1 MTSTSAQ
8 TWSARADTAQQSL
21 DHFFGVPG
29 IQFLTN
35 SHPHDRGNTEVF
47 NYWWLAHVIDARV
60 DAWVRTDDDAWIAQA
75 ITARDNIVE
84 RNGGQLF
91 NDYFD
96 DMLWFALALE
106 RVHRATAERHYLDEA
121 IAIWDHVIAEGW
133 NETLGWSLAWRK
145 QQLAYKNT
153 PANGPLV
160 ILGVRLS
167 RLDTSRDYLSYAR
180 RAFDWLTA
188 NLVGDDGFVED
199 GINRTGDGTVDT
211 QWRFTYNQGLYVGAA
226 VELFRATGDDVFLQ
240 RAVQTAITAVRE
252 LSDGTVFPDEG
263 DGGDEGLF
271 KGVYYRYLGELL
283 AVLTESDSF
292 ASERVELDGFV
303 RAGTDA
309 LWQNGLVDGHLRPG
323 NDWSRP
329 PVEWIP
335 YSTMVSAIF
344 AVEQRAR
351 LEARE
356 VGGVVGGV
364 VGAGVDA
371 AVGAAGAEAE
381 AQVGAAPLG
390 AAQVGAARVAR

>member
-1 MTSTSAQ
+1 MTSTTAE
-8 TWSARADTAQQSL
+8 TWSARADIAQQSL
-21 DHFFGVPG
+21 DHFFRVGG
-29 IQFLTN
+29 SQYLAN

-60 DAWVRTDDDAWIAQA
+60 DAWLRTGDPAWRSLAVV
-75 ITARDNIVE
+75 ARDNIVE

-106 RVHRATAERHYLDEA
+106 RVHEATGEQRYLDEA

-133 NETLGWSLAWRK
+133 NETLGGSLAWRK

-167 RLDTSRDYLSYAR
+167 RRDDSRDYLGYAR

-188 NLVGDDGFVED
+188 NLVGPDGFVED
-199 GINRTGDGTVDT
+199 GVNREDDGRVDT

-226 VELFRATGDDVFLQ
+226 VELYSATGDRSFLE
-240 RAVQTAITAVRE
+240 RAVQTAVTAVRE

-283 AVLTESDSF
+283 AVL
-292 ASERVELDGFV
+292 ASESSFSSECDELEGFLRV
-303 RAGTDA
+303 GTDA
-309 LWQNGLVDGHLRPG
+309 LWANGQVGSHLRPG
-323 NDWSRP
+323 NDWSKG

-351 LEARE
+351 LEAR
-356 VGGVVGGV
+356 
-364 VGAGVDA
+364 D
-371 AVGAAGAEAE
+371 AGAEVAVT
-381 AQVGAAPLG
+381 AGAGAAAG
-390 AAQVGAARVAR
+390 

>member
-1 MTSTSAQ
+1 MTSSTAQ
-8 TWSARADTAQQSL
+8 TWSANADIAQQSL
-21 DHFFGVPG
+21 DHFFLVEGP
-29 IQFLTN
+29 QYLAN
-35 SHPHDRGNTEVF
+35 SHPQDRGNTEVF
-47 NYWWLAHVIDARV
+47 NYWWLAHVIDARI
-60 DAWVRTDDDAWIAQA
+60 DAWERTGDPAWRALA
-75 ITARDNIVE
+75 LVARDNIVE

-106 RVHRATAERHYLDEA
+106 RVHAATGEQQYLDEA

-153 PANGPLV
+153 PANGPLA

-167 RLDTSRDYLSYAR
+167 RRDDSRDYLGYSH

-199 GINRTGDGTVDT
+199 GVNREDDGRVDT

-226 VELFRATGDDVFLQ
+226 VELFGATADRAYLE
-240 RAVQTAITAVRE
+240 RAVQTALTAVRE

-271 KGVYYRYLGELL
+271 KGVFYRYLGELL
-283 AVLTESDSF
+283 AAL
-292 ASERVELDGFV
+292 ALDGSHAEERAELEQFL

-309 LWQNGLVDGHLRPG
+309 LWANGLVGDRLRPG
-323 NDWSRP
+323 NDWSKQ

-351 LEARE
+351 LEAR
-356 VGGVVGGV
+356 
-364 VGAGVDA
+364 AA
-371 AVGAAGAEAE
+371 AVESAEHAA
-381 AQVGAAPLG
+381 
-390 AAQVGAARVAR
+390 

>member
-1 MTSTSAQ
+1 MISTSAQ
-8 TWSARADTAQQSL
+8 TWSARADIAQQSL
-21 DHFFGVPG
+21 DHFFGAPG
-29 IQFLTN
+29 IQFLAN
-35 SHPHDRGNTEVF
+35 SHPRDRGNTEVF

-60 DAWVRTDDDAWIAQA
+60 DAWLRTSDDAWIDRAVA
-75 ITARDNIVE
+75 TRDNIVE
-84 RNGGQLF
+84 RNGEQLF

-106 RVHRATAERHYLDEA
+106 RVHRATGEQRYLDEA
-121 IAIWDHVIAEGW
+121 VAIWDHVIAEGW

-167 RLDTSRDYLSYAR
+167 RLDSTRDYLSYAR

-188 NLVGDDGFVED
+188 TLVGDDGFVED

-226 VELFRATGDDVFLQ
+226 VELFGATGDDAFLQ
-240 RAVQTAITAVRE
+240 RAVQTATTAVRE

-283 AVLTESDSF
+283 GVLAGVESYEV
-292 ASERVELDGFV
+292 ERVELEQFL
-303 RAGTDA
+303 RTGTDA
-309 LWQNGLVDGHLRPG
+309 LWQNGVVDGYLRPG
-323 NDWSRP
+323 NDWSQP

-351 LEARE
+351 LDARE
-356 VGGVVGGV
+356 AGTADVGGAAAA
-364 VGAGVDA
+364 GAGVA
-371 AVGAAGAEAE
+371 AVSSAS
-381 AQVGAAPLG
+381 
-390 AAQVGAARVAR
+390 VAR

>member
-1 MTSTSAQ
+1 MTSTTAE
-8 TWSARADTAQQSL
+8 TWSARADVAQQSL
-21 DHFFGVPG
+21 DHFFRVGGSPY
-29 IQFLTN
+29 LAN

-47 NYWWLAHVIDARV
+47 NYWWLAHVIDART
-60 DAWVRTDDDAWIAQA
+60 DAWLRTGDPAWRSLA
-75 ITARDNIVE
+75 IVARDNIVE

-106 RVHRATAERHYLDEA
+106 RVHEATGEQQYLDEA
-121 IAIWDHVIAEGW
+121 IAIWDHVVAEGW

-153 PANGPLV
+153 PANGPLA

-167 RLDTSRDYLSYAR
+167 RRDSTRDYFSHAR
-180 RAFDWLTA
+180 TAFDWLTA
-188 NLVGDDGFVED
+188 TLVGPDGFVED
-199 GINRTGDGTVDT
+199 GVNREGNGAVDT
-211 QWRFTYNQGLYVGAA
+211 QWRFTYNQGLYIGAA
-226 VELFRATGDDVFLQ
+226 VELFGATGDRSYLEH
-240 RAVQTAITAVRE
+240 AVQTAVTAVRE

-283 AVLTESDSF
+283 AVLASDSSF
-292 ASERVELDGFV
+292 PAERAELERFL

-309 LWQNGLVDGHLRPG
+309 LWANGLVDGRLRPG
-323 NDWSRP
+323 NDWSKG

-351 LEARE
+351 LEARDAS
-356 VGGVVGGV
+356 VRTAVTT
-364 VGAGVDA
+364 GAHS
-371 AVGAAGAEAE
+371 AV
-381 AQVGAAPLG
+381 
-390 AAQVGAARVAR
+390 

>member
-1 MTSTSAQ
+1 MTSTTAE

-21 DHFFGVPG
+21 DHFFRVGG
-29 IQFLTN
+29 SQYLAN

-47 NYWWLAHVIDARV
+47 NYWWLAHVIDART
-60 DAWVRTDDDAWIAQA
+60 DAWERTGDPVWRSLAVV
-75 ITARDNIVE
+75 ARDNIVE

-106 RVHRATAERHYLDEA
+106 RVHAATGERSFLDEA

-160 ILGVRLS
+160 ILGLRLS
-167 RLDTSRDYLSYAR
+167 RQDSTRDYLGYAR
-180 RAFDWLTA
+180 QAFDWLTA
-188 NLVGDDGFVED
+188 NLVGPDGFVED
-199 GINRTGDGTVDT
+199 GINREGDGAVDT

-226 VELFRATGDDVFLQ
+226 VELFLATEDRSFLE
-240 RAVQTAITAVRE
+240 RAVQTATTAVRS
-252 LSDGTVFPDEG
+252 LSNGVVFPDEG

-283 AVLTESDSF
+283 GVLAADSF
-292 ASERVELDGFV
+292 AAERAELEAFL

-309 LWQNGLVDGHLRPG
+309 LWENGLVDGRLRPG
-323 NDWSRP
+323 NDWSKG

-351 LEARE
+351 LEARAAD
-356 VGGVVGGV
+356 V
-364 VGAGVDA
+364 AADA
-371 AVGAAGAEAE
+371 AVGE
-381 AQVGAAPLG
+381 
-390 AAQVGAARVAR
+390 RVAG

>member
-1 MTSTSAQ
+1 MNDTS
-8 TWSARADTAQQSL
+8 WSARADIAQHSI
-21 DHFFGVPG
+21 DHWFGADG
-29 IQFLTN
+29 IQFLAN

-60 DAWVRTDDDAWIAQA
+60 DAGLRTGDREWMDRAIA
-75 ITARDNIVE
+75 ARDNIVE

-106 RVHRATAERHYLDEA
+106 RVHRATGEQRFLDEA

-133 NETLGWSLAWRK
+133 NDTLGESLAWRE
-145 QQLAYKNT
+145 QQLYYKNT

-167 RLDTSRDYLSYAR
+167 RLDDSRDYLGYAR

-188 NLVGDDGFVED
+188 NLVGADGFVED
-199 GINRTGDGTVDT
+199 GVNREQDGRVDT

-226 VELFRATGDDVFLQ
+226 VELHAATGDRAYLD
-240 RAVQTAITAVRE
+240 RAVQTAMTAVRE

-271 KGVYYRYLGELL
+271 KGVFYRYLGELL
-283 AVLTESDSF
+283 AALADDDEYADEKAALESFLRS
-292 ASERVELDGFV
+292 
-303 RAGTDA
+303 GTDA
-309 LWQNGLVDGHLRPG
+309 LWANGLVDGHLRPG
-323 NDWSRP
+323 NDWSKP

-335 YSTMVSAIF
+335 YSTLLSAVF

-351 LEARE
+351 LEARDA
-356 VGGVVGGV
+356 
-364 VGAGVDA
+364 GADA
-371 AVGAAGAEAE
+371 ATTASVGVAG
-381 AQVGAAPLG
+381 
-390 AAQVGAARVAR
+390 

>member
-1 MTSTSAQ
+1 MTSNSAQ
-8 TWSARADTAQQSL
+8 TWSARADTAQHSL
-21 DHFFGVPG
+21 DHHFGVSGP
-29 IQFLTN
+29 QFLAN

-60 DAWVRTDDDAWIAQA
+60 DAWVRTGDETWIGQA
-75 ITARDNIVE
+75 IVARDNIVE

-106 RVHRATAERHYLDEA
+106 RVHRATGEQRFLDEA
-121 IAIWDHVIAEGW
+121 IAIWEHVIAEGW

-167 RLDTSRDYLSYAR
+167 RLDSSRDYLSYAR

-188 NLVGDDGFVED
+188 NLAGVDGFVED
-199 GINRTGDGTVDT
+199 GINRNEDGAVDT
-211 QWRFTYNQGLYVGAA
+211 QWRFTYNQGLYIGAA
-226 VELFRATGDDVFLQ
+226 VELFGATGDDAFLQ
-240 RAVQTAITAVRE
+240 RAVQTATTAVRE

-283 AVLTESDSF
+283 AVLAGTDAYIE
-292 ASERVELDGFV
+292 ERAELDRFL

-309 LWQNGLVDGHLRPG
+309 LWQNSLVDGHLRPG
-323 NDWSRP
+323 NDWSKP

-351 LEARE
+351 LEARDA
-356 VGGVVGGV
+356 GGAEAV
-364 VGAGVDA
+364 VGAA
-371 AVGAAGAEAE
+371 SAAAG
-381 AQVGAAPLG
+381 
-390 AAQVGAARVAR
+390 VAR

>member
-1 MTSTSAQ
+1 MTSTTAE
-8 TWSARADTAQQSL
+8 TWSARADIAQQSL
-21 DHFFGVPG
+21 DHFFRVGG
-29 IQFLTN
+29 SQYLAN

-47 NYWWLAHVIDARV
+47 NYWWLAHVIDARI
-60 DAWVRTDDDAWIAQA
+60 DAWKRSGDPAWRSLA
-75 ITARDNIVE
+75 IVARDNIVE

-106 RVHRATAERHYLDEA
+106 RVHEATGEQRYLDEA

-133 NETLGWSLAWRK
+133 NDTLGWSLAWRK

-160 ILGVRLS
+160 ILAVRLS
-167 RLDTSRDYLSYAR
+167 RLDDSRDYLGYAR
-180 RAFDWLTA
+180 TAFDWLTA
-188 NLVGDDGFVED
+188 TLVGADGFVED
-199 GINRTGDGTVDT
+199 GVNREGDGRVDT

-226 VELFRATGDDVFLQ
+226 VELFGATGDRAFLE
-240 RAVQTAITAVRE
+240 RAVQTASTAVRE

-283 AVLTESDSF
+283 AVLAAEGSF
-292 ASERVELDGFV
+292 GDERAELERFL

-309 LWQNGLVDGHLRPG
+309 LWANGLVGGRLRPG
-323 NDWSRP
+323 NDWSKG

-351 LEARE
+351 LEAR
-356 VGGVVGGV
+356 
-364 VGAGVDA
+364 D
-371 AVGAAGAEAE
+371 AGAEA
-381 AQVGAAPLG
+381 GATMG
-390 AAQVGAARVAR
+390 ERVAG

>member
-29 IQFLTN
+29 IQFLAN

-60 DAWVRTDDDAWIAQA
+60 DAWMRTDDGAWIEQA
-75 ITARDNIVE
+75 VAARDNIVE

-106 RVHRATAERHYLDEA
+106 RVHRATGEQRYLDEA
-121 IAIWDHVIAEGW
+121 IAIWDHVITEGW

-167 RLDTSRDYLSYAR
+167 RLDVSRDYLSYAQ

-199 GINRTGDGTVDT
+199 GINRMGDGAVDT

-226 VELFRATGDDVFLQ
+226 VELFGATGDDTLLQ
-240 RAVQTAITAVRE
+240 RAVQTASTAVRE

-271 KGVYYRYLGELL
+271 KGVFYRYLGELL
-283 AVLTESDSF
+283 AVLGGSDSY
-292 ASERVELDGFV
+292 AAERTQLERFL

-309 LWQNGLVDGHLRPG
+309 LWHKGLVDGHLRPG
-323 NDWSRP
+323 NDWSKP
-329 PVEWIP
+329 PAEWIP

-356 VGGVVGGV
+356 TAGSAVVGSDASAV
-364 VGAGVDA
+364 AMGAS
-371 AVGAAGAEAE
+371 
-381 AQVGAAPLG
+381 
-390 AAQVGAARVAR
+390 

>member
-1 MTSTSAQ
+1 MTSTPAQ
-8 TWSARADTAQQSL
+8 TWSARADIAQHSL
-21 DHFFGVPG
+21 DHHFGVSG
-29 IQFLTN
+29 IQFLAN
-35 SHPHDRGNTEVF
+35 SHPHDRGTTEVF
-47 NYWWLAHVIDARV
+47 NYWWLAHVIDARA
-60 DAWVRTDDDAWIAQA
+60 DAWERTGDSAWISRAVA
-75 ITARDNIVE
+75 ARDNIVE

-106 RVHRATAERHYLDEA
+106 RVHRATGKQQYLDEA

-167 RLDTSRDYLSYAR
+167 RLDATREYLSYAQ
-180 RAFDWLTA
+180 RAFEWLTA
-188 NLVGDDGFVED
+188 NLVGADGFVED
-199 GINRTGDGTVDT
+199 GINREGDGRVDT
-211 QWRFTYNQGLYVGAA
+211 QWRFTYNQGLYIGAA
-226 VELFRATGDDVFLQ
+226 VELYAATGDDALLG
-240 RAVQTAITAVRE
+240 RAVQTAVTAVRE

-283 AVLTESDSF
+283 AVLADSSSF
-292 ASERVELDGFV
+292 TAERAELERFL

-309 LWQNGLVDGHLRPG
+309 LWANGVVAGTLLPG
-323 NDWSRP
+323 NDWSKP

-335 YSTMVSAIF
+335 YSTLLSAIF

-351 LEARE
+351 LEARDAAD
-356 VGGVVGGV
+356 GASAGVAGATEASAGTAEMS
-364 VGAGVDA
+364 VGASAGSP
-371 AVGAAGAEAE
+371 GAAH
-381 AQVGAAPLG
+381 
-390 AAQVGAARVAR
+390 

>member
-1 MTSTSAQ
+1 MTSTPAQ
-8 TWSARADTAQQSL
+8 TWSARADTAQHSL
-21 DHFFGVPG
+21 DHFFRVGGP
-29 IQFLTN
+29 QYLAN

-47 NYWWLAHVIDARV
+47 NYWWLAHVIDART
-60 DAWVRTDDDAWIAQA
+60 DAWDRSGDPAWRQLA
-75 ITARDNIVE
+75 IVARDNIVE

-106 RVHRATAERHYLDEA
+106 RVHQATGEQQYLDEA

-133 NETLGWSLAWRK
+133 NDTLGWSLAWRK

-167 RLDTSRDYLSYAR
+167 RHDSSRDYLGYAQL
-180 RAFDWLTA
+180 AFEWLTA
-188 NLVGDDGFVED
+188 NLVSENGFVED
-199 GINRTGDGTVDT
+199 GVNRNEDGAVDT
-211 QWRFTYNQGLYVGAA
+211 QWRFTYNQGLYIGAA
-226 VELFRATGDDVFLQ
+226 VELFTATDARHYLD
-240 RAVQTAITAVRE
+240 RAVQTAMTAVRE

-271 KGVYYRYLGELL
+271 KGVFYRYLGELL
-283 AVLTESDSF
+283 AVLARLAEDGDDEFTEQ
-292 ASERVELDGFV
+292 RVELERFL

-309 LWQNGLVDGHLRPG
+309 LWENGVVGGHLRPG
-323 NDWSRP
+323 NDWSKE

-356 VGGVVGGV
+356 
-364 VGAGVDA
+364 
-371 AVGAAGAEAE
+371 AGAESSAT
-381 AQVGAAPLG
+381 ASSAAPAG
-390 AAQVGAARVAR
+390 AVAG

>member
-1 MTSTSAQ
+1 MTSTTAE
-8 TWSARADTAQQSL
+8 TWSAHADIAQQSL
-21 DHFFGVPG
+21 DHFFRVGG
-29 IQFLTN
+29 SQYLAN

-47 NYWWLAHVIDARV
+47 NYWWLAHVIDART
-60 DAWVRTDDDAWIAQA
+60 DAWERSGDPAWRSLA
-75 ITARDNIVE
+75 IVARDNIVE

-106 RVHRATAERHYLDEA
+106 RVHEATGEQQYLDEA

-133 NETLGWSLAWRK
+133 NDTLGWSLAWRK

-167 RLDTSRDYLSYAR
+167 RHDDSRDYLGCAR
-180 RAFDWLTA
+180 TAFDWLTA
-188 NLVGDDGFVED
+188 NLVGADGFVED
-199 GINRTGDGTVDT
+199 GVNREGDGAVDT

-226 VELFRATGDDVFLQ
+226 VELFGATGDRSYLE
-240 RAVQTAITAVRE
+240 RAVQTAVAAVRS

-283 AVLTESDSF
+283 AVLAAEDSF
-292 ASERVELDGFV
+292 ADERAELEAFL

-309 LWQNGLVDGHLRPG
+309 LWANGLVGGRLRPG
-323 NDWSRP
+323 NDWSKG

-351 LEARE
+351 LEARDAE
-356 VGGVVGGV
+356 
-364 VGAGVDA
+364 AGDA
-371 AVGAAGAEAE
+371 AAGDAGAETVVPE
-381 AQVGAAPLG
+381 GVPAAG
-390 AAQVGAARVAR
+390 

>member
-1 MTSTSAQ
+1 MTSTPAH

-21 DHFFGVPG
+21 DHFFGTPG
-29 IQFLTN
+29 VQFLAN

-60 DAWVRTDDDAWIAQA
+60 DAWGRTGDDAWIEQA
-75 ITARDNIVE
+75 IAARDNIVE

-106 RVHRATAERHYLDEA
+106 RVHRATGEQRYLDEA
-121 IAIWDHVIAEGW
+121 IALWDHVIAQGW
-133 NETLGWSLAWRK
+133 NDTLGWSLAWRK

-167 RLDTSRDYLSYAR
+167 RLDSSRDYLSYAQ
-180 RAFDWLTA
+180 RAFDWLAA

-199 GINRTGDGTVDT
+199 GINREGDGTVDT

-226 VELFRATGDDVFLQ
+226 IELFTATADGVFLQ
-240 RAVQTAITAVRE
+240 RAVQTAVTAARE
-252 LSDGTVFPDEG
+252 LSDGVVFPDEG

-283 AVLTESDSF
+283 AVLAKGESYSV
-292 ASERVELDGFV
+292 ERQELERFL

-309 LWQNGLVDGHLRPG
+309 LWQNGVVDGYLRPG
-323 NDWSRP
+323 NDWSKP

-344 AVEQRAR
+344 AIEQRAR
-351 LEARE
+351 LEAQDAE
-356 VGGVVGGV
+356 
-364 VGAGVDA
+364 GAVSEA
-371 AVGAAGAEAE
+371 AVGAGSAT
-381 AQVGAAPLG
+381 
-390 AAQVGAARVAR
+390 R

>member
-1 MTSTSAQ
+1 MTSTPAQ
-8 TWSARADTAQQSL
+8 TWSARADIAQHSL
-21 DHFFGVPG
+21 DHHFGVSG
-29 IQFLTN
+29 IQFLAN

-60 DAWVRTDDDAWIAQA
+60 DAWVRTGDSGWISRA
-75 ITARDNIVE
+75 IDARDNIAE

-106 RVHRATAERHYLDEA
+106 RVHRATDEQQYLDEA

-160 ILGVRLS
+160 ILGVRLG
-167 RLDTSRDYLSYAR
+167 RLDSSRDYLTYAQ
-180 RAFDWLTA
+180 RAFEWLTE
-188 NLVGDDGFVED
+188 NLVGPDGFVED
-199 GINRTGDGTVDT
+199 GINREGDGRVDT

-226 VELFRATGDDVFLQ
+226 VELHAATGERSHLE
-240 RAVQTAITAVRE
+240 RAVQTALTAVRE

-283 AVLTESDSF
+283 SVLADEEGFD
-292 ASERVELDGFV
+292 SERESLERFL
-303 RAGTDA
+303 RAGTDT
-309 LWQNGLVDGHLRPG
+309 LWANGVVAGDLLPG

-335 YSTMVSAIF
+335 YSTLLSAIF

-351 LEARE
+351 LEARDAGADAE
-356 VGGVVGGV
+356 
-364 VGAGVDA
+364 AGVS
-371 AVGAAGAEAE
+371 V
-381 AQVGAAPLG
+381 
-390 AAQVGAARVAR
+390 RVAG

>member
-21 DHFFGVPG
+21 DHFFGAPG
-29 IQFLTN
+29 IQLLAN

-60 DAWVRTDDDAWIAQA
+60 DAWERTGDDSWIEQA
-75 ITARDNIVE
+75 IATRDNIVE

-106 RVHRATAERHYLDEA
+106 RVHRATGEQRYLDEA

-160 ILGVRLS
+160 IVGVRLS
-167 RLDTSRDYLSYAR
+167 RLDPSRDYLSYAR

-188 NLVGDDGFVED
+188 NLVGADGFVED
-199 GINRTGDGTVDT
+199 GINREGDGAVDT

-226 VELFRATGDDVFLQ
+226 VELFGATGDDTFLQ
-240 RAVQTAITAVRE
+240 RAVQTAAIAVRE

-271 KGVYYRYLGELL
+271 KGVFYRYLGELL
-283 AVLTESDSF
+283 VMLAGSDSF
-292 ASERVELDGFV
+292 ARERVELERFL

-309 LWQNGLVDGHLRPG
+309 LWQNGVVDGHLRPG
-323 NDWSRP
+323 NDWSQP

-356 VGGVVGGV
+356 ASSGDAGEAAVA
-364 VGAGVDA
+364 GAGVA
-371 AVGAAGAEAE
+371 TVSSAS
-381 AQVGAAPLG
+381 
-390 AAQVGAARVAR
+390 AAR

>member
-1 MTSTSAQ
+1 M
-8 TWSARADTAQQSL
+8 
-21 DHFFGVPG
+21 
-29 IQFLTN
+29 
-35 SHPHDRGNTEVF
+35 
-47 NYWWLAHVIDARV
+47 
-60 DAWVRTDDDAWIAQA
+60 QA
-75 ITARDNIVE
+75 IAARDNIVE
-84 RNGGQLF
+84 RNDGQLF

-106 RVHRATAERHYLDEA
+106 RVHRATGEQRFLDEA

-167 RLDTSRDYLSYAR
+167 RLDSSHDYLSHAQ

-188 NLVGDDGFVED
+188 NLVGADGFVED
-199 GINRTGDGTVDT
+199 GINRNDDGAVDT
-211 QWRFTYNQGLYVGAA
+211 QWRFTYNQGLYIGAA
-226 VELFRATGDDVFLQ
+226 VELFGATGDDDFLT
-240 RAVQTAITAVRE
+240 RAVQTATTAVRE

-283 AVLTESDSF
+283 AVLAGTEGH
-292 ASERVELDGFV
+292 AAERVELERFL

-309 LWQNGLVDGHLRPG
+309 LWQNSQVDGHLRPG
-323 NDWSRP
+323 NDWSKP

-356 VGGVVGGV
+356 
-364 VGAGVDA
+364 AGVAAAAPSA
-371 AVGAAGAEAE
+371 AVG
-381 AQVGAAPLG
+381 
-390 AAQVGAARVAR
+390 VAR

>member
-1 MTSTSAQ
+1 MTSTTAQ
-8 TWSARADTAQQSL
+8 TWSAHADIAQHSL
-21 DHFFGVPG
+21 DHFFSTPGV
-29 IQFLTN
+29 QFLAN

-60 DAWVRTDDDAWIAQA
+60 DAWVRTGDDSWLAQA
-75 ITARDNIVE
+75 VAARDNIVE

-106 RVHRATAERHYLDEA
+106 RVHRATGEQRYLDEA
-121 IAIWDHVIAEGW
+121 IAIWDHVVAEGW
-133 NETLGWSLAWRK
+133 NESQGWSLAWRT

-167 RLDTSRDYLSYAR
+167 RLDPSRDYLDIAG

-188 NLVGDDGFVED
+188 TLVGADGFVED
-199 GINRTGDGTVDT
+199 GINRNDDGAIDT

-226 VELFRATGDDVFLQ
+226 VELFGATGDHEYLR
-240 RAVQTAITAVRE
+240 RAVQTAVTAVRE

-283 AVLTESDSF
+283 AVLAGAESY
-292 ASERVELDGFV
+292 AEERAGLERFL

-309 LWQNGLVDGHLRPG
+309 LWQNGLVDDHLRPG
-323 NDWSRP
+323 NDWSQSP
-329 PVEWIP
+329 IEWIP
-335 YSTMVSAIF
+335 YSTMASAIF

-356 VGGVVGGV
+356 
-364 VGAGVDA
+364 AGVASASGAA
-371 AVGAAGAEAE
+371 AVGAA
-381 AQVGAAPLG
+381 
-390 AAQVGAARVAR
+390 R

>member
-1 MTSTSAQ
+1 MTSTTAQ
-8 TWSARADTAQQSL
+8 TWSAHADIAQQSL
-21 DHFFGVPG
+21 DHHFRVGG
-29 IQFLTN
+29 AQYLAN

-60 DAWVRTDDDAWIAQA
+60 DAFLRTGDPAWRALA
-75 ITARDNIVE
+75 IVARDNIVE
-84 RNGGQLF
+84 RNGGRLF

-106 RVHRATAERHYLDEA
+106 RVHEATGDPQYLDEA
-121 IAIWDHVIAEGW
+121 IAIWDHVVAEGW

-167 RLDTSRDYLSYAR
+167 RRDGSRDYLGIAQ
-180 RAFDWLTA
+180 RAFEWLNA
-188 NLVGDDGFVED
+188 NLVGADGFVED
-199 GINRTGDGTVDT
+199 GINREGDGRVDT

-226 VELFRATGDDVFLQ
+226 VELFVATGDRAHLQ

-283 AVLTESDSF
+283 AVLAADPAF
-292 ASERVELDGFV
+292 ASERDELERFL

-309 LWQNGLVDGHLRPG
+309 LWENGLVDGRLRPN
-323 NDWSRP
+323 NDWSKGP
-329 PVEWIP
+329 AEWIP

-356 VGGVVGGV
+356 AGLDAGAP
-364 VGAGVDA
+364 VGAH
-371 AVGAAGAEAE
+371 AAG
-381 AQVGAAPLG
+381 
-390 AAQVGAARVAR
+390 

>member
-1 MTSTSAQ
+1 MNDT
-8 TWSARADTAQQSL
+8 TWSARADTAQHSI
-21 DHFFGVPG
+21 DHWFGADG
-29 IQFLTN
+29 IRFLAN

-60 DAWVRTDDDAWIAQA
+60 DAWLRTGDPEWTDRAIA
-75 ITARDNIVE
+75 ARDNIVE

-106 RVHRATAERHYLDEA
+106 RVHGATGEQRFLDEA

-133 NETLGWSLAWRK
+133 NDTLGESLAWRK
-145 QQLAYKNT
+145 QQLYYKNT

-167 RLDTSRDYLSYAR
+167 RLDRSRDYLGYAH

-188 NLVGDDGFVED
+188 TLVGADGFVED
-199 GINRTGDGTVDT
+199 GVNREEDGRVDT

-226 VELFRATGDDVFLQ
+226 VELHAATGDRAYLD
-240 RAVQTAITAVRE
+240 RAVQTAMTAVRE

-271 KGVYYRYLGELL
+271 KGVFYRYLGELIAAL
-283 AVLTESDSF
+283 ADDEQYADEKAALEEF
-292 ASERVELDGFV
+292 L

-309 LWQNGLVDGHLRPG
+309 LWANGLVDGHLRPG
-323 NDWSRP
+323 NDWSKP

-335 YSTMVSAIF
+335 YSTLLSAVF

-351 LEARE
+351 LDARD
-356 VGGVVGGV
+356 
-364 VGAGVDA
+364 AGTDA
-371 AVGAAGAEAE
+371 AASAPVGEGSSVGVAG
-381 AQVGAAPLG
+381 
-390 AAQVGAARVAR
+390 